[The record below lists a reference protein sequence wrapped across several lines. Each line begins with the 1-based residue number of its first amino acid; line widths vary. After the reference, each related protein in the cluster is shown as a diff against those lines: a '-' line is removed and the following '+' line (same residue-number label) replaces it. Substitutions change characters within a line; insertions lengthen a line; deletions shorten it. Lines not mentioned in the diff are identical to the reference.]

1 MTDPVFIVGGGHAGV
16 EAAFALSRL
25 NVSCVVVTMDLAAI
39 ARMSCNPAVGGL
51 AKSHLVHELD
61 ALGGLMPI
69 AADYSGIQFKTLN
82 SSKGRAVRSLRVQT
96 DKKIYPKFIKKTLR
110 GCKNISFIEGEVVS
124 FKERGGRVV
133 SVQLSS
139 KKSYPCSSLIIT
151 SGTFLNGLI
160 HIGDRSFS
168 AGRIGESSAT
178 GLTETL
184 REFGFS
190 TGRLKTGT
198 PPRLLKKSI
207 DWSKTTRSPGDKNP
221 YPFSLFR
228 SSKKIKTNIDS
239 FSVST
244 NPLSHEVLLK
254 NIERSPMFSGKIDAV
269 GPRYCPSIED
279 KVVRFS
285 SQNHHSLF
293 LEPEWV
299 GSDQIYL
306 GGFSTSMPKEVQ
318 IQSLKTIPG
327 LESVEL
333 IRPGYAIEYD
343 YIPTYQLKRTLESKE
358 VLGLFCA
365 GQINGTSGYEE
376 AAAQGFVAGINAGL
390 RNLNKEPFIIKR
402 SEGYIGVLI
411 DDLVT
416 KSINEPYRMFTS
428 RAEHRLLLRPDNVY
442 NRLTPAANSLKI
454 ISKSFYNKYLE
465 LSKSMEVFNKK
476 LSTSKIKFQNK
487 THSLTDLIKR
497 PDFLAKNFL
506 KARGKIDSF
515 ALFAEE
521 TKIKYSGYIEIEKK
535 RIKKNRD
542 LEDFVISENF
552 NYKKVLNLSSE
563 AREKLALV
571 RPETVGQAMRIDGV
585 SRSDISSLCL
595 FLAASSSDVSRETK
609 N

>member
-1 MTDPVFIVGGGHAGV
+1 MIAPVFIVGGGHAGV

-25 NVSCVVVTMDLAAI
+25 KVSCVVVTMDLAAT

-69 AADYSGIQFKTLN
+69 AADFSGIQFKTLN

-96 DKKIYPKFIKKTLR
+96 DKKKYPEFVKKTLSK
-110 GCKNISFIEGEVVS
+110 CKNISFIEGEVVS
-124 FKERGGRVV
+124 FKEKNGRVF

-160 HIGDRSFS
+160 HVGDRSFK
-168 AGRIGESSAT
+168 AGRIGESSAI

-184 REFGFS
+184 KDFGFS

-207 DWSKTTRSPGDKNP
+207 DWGKAVRSSGDKNP

-228 SSKKIKTNIDS
+228 SNKKIRTNIDS

-254 NIERSPMFSGKIDAV
+254 NIEKSPMFSGKINAV

-293 LEPEWV
+293 LEPEWQ

-306 GGFSTSMPKEVQ
+306 GGFSTSMPKNVQ
-318 IQSLKTIPG
+318 IRCLKTISG
-327 LESVEL
+327 LEKVEL

-358 VLGLFCA
+358 VSGLFCA

-376 AAAQGFVAGINAGL
+376 AAAQGFIAGINAGL
-390 RNLNKEPFIIKR
+390 KTLNKDPFIIKR

-442 NRLTPAANSLKI
+442 DRLTPAANSLKI
-454 ISKSFYNKYLE
+454 VSKSFYTKYLG
-465 LSKSMEVFNKK
+465 LSSAMKKFNKK
-476 LSTSKIKFQNK
+476 LSTSKIKIKNK
-487 THSLTDLIKR
+487 SYCLIDLVKR
-497 PDFLAKNFL
+497 PDFLAKNHL
-506 KARGKIDSF
+506 DAHGKIDSF

-521 TKIKYSGYIEIEKK
+521 TKIKYSGYIEIERK
-535 RIKKNRD
+535 RIKKNKD
-542 LEDFVISENF
+542 LEDFIINKKF

-563 AREKLALV
+563 AREKLSLV

-595 FLAASSSDVSRETK
+595 FLAASRGGVSRETK
-609 N
+609 K

>member
-1 MTDPVFIVGGGHAGV
+1 
-16 EAAFALSRL
+16 
-25 NVSCVVVTMDLAAI
+25 
-39 ARMSCNPAVGGL
+39 
-51 AKSHLVHELD
+51 
-61 ALGGLMPI
+61 
-69 AADYSGIQFKTLN
+69 
-82 SSKGRAVRSLRVQT
+82 
-96 DKKIYPKFIKKTLR
+96 
-110 GCKNISFIEGEVVS
+110 
-124 FKERGGRVV
+124 VV

-151 SGTFLNGLI
+151 SETFLNGLI
-160 HIGDRSFS
+160 HIGSRSFR

-184 REFGFS
+184 RDFGFS

-207 DWSKTTRSPGDKNP
+207 NWSKTTRSPGDKNP

-228 SSKKIKTNIDS
+228 SSKKIKTNVDS

-244 NPLSHEVLLK
+244 NPSSHEVLLK
-254 NIERSPMFSGKIDAV
+254 NIEKSPMFSGKIDAV

-293 LEPEWV
+293 LESEWA
-299 GSDQIYL
+299 GSDQVYL

-318 IQSLKTIPG
+318 LECLKTVPG
-327 LESVEL
+327 LEGVEL

-343 YIPTYQLKRTLESKE
+343 YVPTYQLKRTLESKE
-358 VLGLFCA
+358 VSGLFCA

-376 AAAQGFVAGINAGL
+376 AAAQGFIAGINAGL
-390 RNLNKEPFIIKR
+390 KNLNKDPFIIKR

-428 RAEHRLLLRPDNVY
+428 RAEHRLMLRPDNAY
-442 NRLTPAANSLKI
+442 TRLTPSANSLKI
-454 ISKSFYNKYLE
+454 ISKSFYNKYLS
-465 LSKSMEVFNKK
+465 LSDAMEAFNKK
-476 LSTSKIKFQNK
+476 LSTSKVKIQNK
-487 THSLTDLIKR
+487 THSLIDLVKR
-497 PDFLAKNFL
+497 PDVLAKNFL
-506 KARGKIDSF
+506 KTCGEIDSF

-535 RIKKNRD
+535 RIKKNKD
-542 LEDFVISENF
+542 LEDFIIGESLD
-552 NYKKVLNLSSE
+552 YKTILNLSSE
-563 AREKLALV
+563 AREKLSLV

-595 FLAASSSDVSRETK
+595 FLAAARGGVSRETK
-609 N
+609 K